1 MNWRALPRCVTWCG
15 IFTTTIRASLA
26 ITRENIRKRPV
37 CPRVSEQRYGLRATL
52 GGGCGGLLGEERK
65 DWEKTREREDVRSCD
80 AHGTSELWVQR
91 APRRAGASDVART
104 TRKICSTVAGWTE
117 PWSGR

>member
-37 CPRVSEQRYGLRATL
+37 CPRVSRVSRFVRYSPRIVSPRPPFHLWMILGDLPKRHICGLVRLKAR
-52 GGGCGGLLGEERK
+52 GI
-65 DWEKTREREDVRSCD
+65 DAPHQEREDGNHWDECN
-80 AHGTSELWVQR
+80 H
-91 APRRAGASDVART
+91 
-104 TRKICSTVAGWTE
+104 RKNGKRKGI
-117 PWSGR
+117 PYP